1 MRLTMTG
8 RWWGRLA
15 AVVIVALIATM
26 PAGAQTPAAKQE
38 LVVAI
43 GTDTYRQDRVRG
55 DVALSR
61 VGGPAKTIFET
72 LVRLSRNYQLES
84 GLATSWEFVGRNT
97 WRLTLLRGVRFHNGR
112 PFTAAAVKWTFD
124 RIAQAGGGTAVIGE
138 NSVKI
143 VDDFTVE
150 ITPTVPNVRLI
161 EQIVHPT
168 YGIVAPET
176 FPGPATE
183 AGNRPTGTG
192 PFRLAEY
199 VRGNRLV
206 VERNPD
212 YWGQKPRL
220 ERITFRFMPDANTRV
235 LALRSGE
242 VGFAVGIPRE
252 VANDLEKTPG
262 LKIVR
267 SPVGQY
273 EAVYIAI
280 HGQEPYVLGKEKA
293 VRQAIAFGIDKGA
306 VIKDVWQNNAIVSQT
321 MIPPVMLGGHTGLVK
336 GTAYDPA
343 RARRVLD
350 EAGWRPGPDG
360 IRVKGG
366 RRLSLVMVV
375 GFPSAE
381 IHRPFPELAQGS
393 LRQVGIEIRILITP
407 DVSSYEA
414 QLGKGEGD
422 LWVEAGNQND
432 ANPCFLPDL
441 LFYSKPGA
449 RQENEYG
456 MLFGPGSAFDRL
468 IEVCRTTADPERLRE
483 VAAQAMA
490 LLIDQEFIVVPIA
503 GTFNLLG
510 LSERVQGFQPHPSGL
525 NQGWEAVWIS
535 N

>member
-1 MRLTMTG
+1 MTSAWRVMLVAAGIAALT
-8 RWWGRLA
+8 
-15 AVVIVALIATM
+15 ATM
-26 PAGAQTPAAKQE
+26 PAGAQAPATRQE
-38 LVVAI
+38 MTVAL
-43 GTDTYRQDRVRG
+43 GADTYRLDRVRG

-61 VGGPAKTIFET
+61 IGGPAKTVFET
-72 LVRLSRNYQLES
+72 LVRLGRNYQLEP

-97 WRLTLLRGVRFHNGR
+97 WRLTLRRGVRFHNGQ

-124 RIAQAGGGTAVIGE
+124 RIAAAGGGTAVIGE
-138 NSVKI
+138 NSARI
-143 VDDFTVE
+143 VDDFTVD
-150 ITPTVPNVRLI
+150 ITPATPNVRLI

-168 YGIVAPET
+168 YGIVAPNT

-183 AGNRPTGTG
+183 PGNRPTGTG
-192 PFRLAEY
+192 PFRIAEY

-212 YWGQKPRL
+212 YWGTRPRL
-220 ERITFRFMPDANTRV
+220 ERITFRFLPDANTRV
-235 LALRSGE
+235 LALRSRE
-242 VGFAVGIPRE
+242 VDFAVGVPRE
-252 VANDLEKTPG
+252 VANDLERTPG
-262 LKIVR
+262 IKVMR

-273 EAVYIAI
+273 TAVYVAI
-280 HGQEPYVLGKEKA
+280 HGREPYVLGREKA
-293 VRQAIAFGIDKGA
+293 VRQAISLAIDKAA
-306 VIKDVWQNNAIVSQT
+306 VVRNVWQNNAIVSQT
-321 MIPPVMLGGHTGLVK
+321 MIPPVMLGDHTRVVR
-336 GTAYDPA
+336 GTPYDPA
-343 RARRVLD
+343 GARRLLD
-350 EAGWRPGPDG
+350 EAGWRPGADG
-360 IRVKGG
+360 IREKGG
-366 RRLSLVMVV
+366 RRLSFVMVV

-381 IHRPFPELAQGS
+381 IHRPFPELAQGM
-393 LRQVGIEIRILITP
+393 LRQVGIDIRILITP

-456 MLFGPGSAFDRL
+456 MLFGPGPTFDRL
-468 IEVCRTTADPERLRE
+468 IEVCRTTADIERLRE

-490 LLIDQEFIVVPIA
+490 LLIDQEAIVVPIA
-503 GTFNLLG
+503 GTFNILG
-510 LSERVQGFQPHPSGL
+510 MLERVQGFQPHPSGL